1 MGNAIGKKAKTSST
15 ITDIKMSKMDTFR
28 NGNISDLF
36 RHIQI
41 NTETEQDPAGPL
53 QVQKPSVSP
62 VSCL

>member
-1 MGNAIGKKAKTSST
+1 MKMGNARGKKAKTSST

-41 NTETEQDPAGPL
+41 NNENEQDPAR
-53 QVQKPSVSP
+53 PS
-62 VSCL
+62 